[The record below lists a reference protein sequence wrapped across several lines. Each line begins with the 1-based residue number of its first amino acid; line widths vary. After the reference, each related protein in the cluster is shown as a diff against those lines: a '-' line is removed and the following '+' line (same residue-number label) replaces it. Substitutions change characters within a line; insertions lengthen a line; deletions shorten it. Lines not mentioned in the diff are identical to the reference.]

1 MNSNMKRT
9 MALLRSDTRWL
20 FVISLITGFCLVA
33 GGPPPVRDNELEEYC
48 SAHKFDNL
56 PGGLRFTKEVV
67 TTEYAN
73 VGAFKA
79 IHCCLRGYRSI
90 EWYKDDRAYPWP
102 GAVSHFILYPESANQ
117 TIYTQEARHSDA
129 GSYSCKARNDTDTL
143 IGDISLK
150 IVGEDTSGYTGKP
163 LVTYKP
169 VSQLVQLGGA
179 ARLFCEAYL
188 GKVDLPDARN
198 SVTWTKAGSNVTVP
212 SRGRISQHR
221 VSREDEQIIGSY
233 LEITATTLEDYGQ
246 YECIVSN
253 GADDEMTLSAHI
265 YLHDER
271 YVLGL
276 RNGSWRK
283 PLMLGVVFFVLV
295 ASMIASY
302 IRCWLPLAVLWRN
315 RFSRLEE
322 NDGKD
327 CDALVCYHE
336 KDAVVGLGVLVATLE
351 SKYHLKCTT
360 LELSHLNRNWSMEIS
375 PHAASARRVI
385 ILLSPNSIQQPW
397 TEGHVGLVLKQ
408 ISQLTTKSIVV
419 SLTDLPSITSFAK
432 TGSCVDP
439 ASDGIVLDKMT
450 ILRWDEKERENSS
463 DYKFWCRL
471 RLLLPVVRPSS
482 KNSDDLRC
490 QSVAMIIQ
498 SNGTN
503 SLQMKARSHG
513 NFEVLV

>member
-1 MNSNMKRT
+1 MG
-9 MALLRSDTRWL
+9 LLRDMGL
-20 FVISLITGFCLVA
+20 LMIIFVMRGFWIVA
-33 GGPPPVRDNELEEYC
+33 GGPPPARDNELEEYC

-73 VGAFKA
+73 VGSFKA

-117 TIYTQEARHSDA
+117 TIYTQEARPSDA
-129 GSYSCKARNDTDTL
+129 GRYSCKARNDTNTL
-143 IGDISLK
+143 IGDISLE

-163 LVTYKP
+163 LVSYKP
-169 VSQLVQLGGA
+169 VSQLVSLGGA

-198 SVTWTKAGSNVTVP
+198 SVTWTKAGSNATVP
-212 SRGRISQHR
+212 SQGRVSQHR
-221 VSREDEQIIGSY
+221 VTREDEQIIGSY

-246 YECIVSN
+246 YECRVSN
-253 GADDEMTLSAHI
+253 GADEEMTLSAHI

-271 YVLGL
+271 YAVGL

-283 PLMLGVVFFVLV
+283 AMMLGVVVFVLV
-295 ASMIASY
+295 VSMIASY

-322 NDGKD
+322 NDGKN

-336 KDAVVGLGVLVATLE
+336 KDAFIALGALVATLE
-351 SKYHLKCTT
+351 NKYHFKCTT
-360 LELSHLNRNWSMEIS
+360 LELSHLNRNWNMEIA

-385 ILLSPNSIQQPW
+385 ILLSPSSIPQPW
-397 TEGHVGLVLKQ
+397 TEGNLSLVLKQ
-408 ISQLTTKSIVV
+408 ISQLPLKSIVV
-419 SLTDLPSITSFAK
+419 SLSDLPNITTFAK
-432 TGSCVDP
+432 TGSCVDA

-450 ILRWDEKERENSS
+450 ILRWHEKERENSS
-463 DYKFWCRL
+463 DTKFWYRL
-471 RLLLPVVRPSS
+471 RLLLPVVRPLT
-482 KNSDDLRC
+482 KKSDESRC

-503 SLQMKARSHG
+503 TLQMKSRSQG
-513 NFEVLV
+513 SFEVLV